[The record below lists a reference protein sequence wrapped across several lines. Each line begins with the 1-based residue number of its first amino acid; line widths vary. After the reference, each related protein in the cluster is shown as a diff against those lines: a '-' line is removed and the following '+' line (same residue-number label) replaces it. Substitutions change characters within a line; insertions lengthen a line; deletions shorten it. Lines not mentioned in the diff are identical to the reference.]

1 MLSHKGLTC
10 ADDDSP
16 LRKIRSPQLRAPTK
30 NTDSEKLSAFFVGLP
45 TYARRGLIY
54 SKYINPSNEFTI
66 IATHRKIADSKTAVG
81 NFSAYPHPPEVRSLF
96 VHVSKLQL
104 NNRIDWLKFLCLNC
118 EHRQIIPTSKSCR
131 QFFGISSPPRA
142 VFVLR
147 EESAF
152 LIITIYK
159 AILRRKRVLFGS
171 AYARRGLNC
180 LW

>member
-1 MLSHKGLTC
+1 MTC
-10 ADDDSP
+10 AVDDSP

-66 IATHRKIADSKTAVG
+66 IAAHRKIADIKKL
-81 NFSAYPHPPEVRSLF
+81 SAIFRHILTPEVRSLF

-118 EHRQIIPTSKSCR
+118 EHRQIIPTSKRCR
-131 QFFGISSPPRA
+131 QFFGISSPPRCGLCLVRRECNFDNYNIQSNIA
-142 VFVLR
+142 PQARLVWLR
-147 EESAF
+147 IRAARSK
-152 LIITIYK
+152 LP
-159 AILRRKRVLFGS
+159 LVRVLI
-171 AYARRGLNC
+171 
-180 LW
+180 